1 MSSYPCP
8 CCGRLVYEA
17 PPGSFQICPVCGW
30 EDDLVQLRWP
40 GASGT
45 NRRPLMEAQ
54 LLYREVGITHSE
66 FVPKIRLPGEFW
78 PLEAGF
84 RVIVPEFDDFEPDGV
99 METEWP
105 EDRTR
110 LYWWR
115 PHFWRRSSRDV
126 DSEA

>member
-1 MSSYPCP
+1 MSFYPCP
-8 CCGRLVYEA
+8 CCGRLVHEA

-40 GASGT
+40 GVSGA
-45 NRRPLMEAQ
+45 NRCSLIEAQ
-54 LLYREVGITHSE
+54 RLYWEAGVADPK
-66 FVPKIRLPGEFW
+66 FVPKVRFPNESW
-78 PLEAGF
+78 PLEAAF
-84 RVIVPEFDDFEPDGV
+84 RVVIPEFDDFESDGV
-99 METEWP
+99 MEMEWP

-115 PHFWRRSSRDV
+115 PSFWRRSRGGA